1 MYGWERRCLVEE
13 YIIGLFCLDLSTLV
27 GEVRCPP
34 TLNTRGAM
42 IVTYDFTSNALF
54 GTDGRFSNARFP
66 RNV

>member
-1 MYGWERRCLVEE
+1 
-13 YIIGLFCLDLSTLV
+13 LV